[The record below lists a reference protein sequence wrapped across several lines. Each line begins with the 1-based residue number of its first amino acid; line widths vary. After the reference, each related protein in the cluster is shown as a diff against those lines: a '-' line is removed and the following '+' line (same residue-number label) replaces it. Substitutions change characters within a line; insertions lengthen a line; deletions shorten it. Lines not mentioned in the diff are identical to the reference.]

1 MMRTFGINRRF
12 LSALRE
18 IRRRDKKMLNYEN
31 FNKDIQPTESEL
43 KDFVGTR
50 FFTDLDQHMRDIYKI
65 KPKLAYSNCAMDQ
78 NIWRGWNIK
87 YQKSGKSL
95 CTIYPQQG
103 YFMVLVPG
111 KSFEVR
117 SEADIIEVISAVEMR
132 KEAITV
138 KKKEALK

>member
-1 MMRTFGINRRF
+1 M
-12 LSALRE
+12 
-18 IRRRDKKMLNYEN
+18 IRRSKSMLNYEV
-31 FNKDIQPTESEL
+31 FSKEEQPTEAEI
-43 KDFVGTR
+43 KNFVGTEI
-50 FFTDLDQHMRDIYKI
+50 FTLFSDLDNHLRDAYKV
-65 KPKLAYSNCAMDQ
+65 KPKFAYSSCAMDK

-117 SEADIIEVISAVEMR
+117 NEDTMGEVKLAVEIRKEEISA
-132 KEAITV
+132 
-138 KKKEALK
+138 KKRT